1 MISITPSAL
10 SYIRQ
15 RDQAL
20 HLAMPPMIYGEFNV
34 QEPPDVKFG
43 LPAKMAAYDPQNI
56 EGITVYLPV
65 DFPVIP
71 LTINVTSFFGFKKL
85 VVEGWQLV

>member
-15 RDQAL
+15 RDQVL
-20 HLAMPPMIYGEFNV
+20 HLALPPMIYGEFNV
-34 QEPPDVKFG
+34 QEPPYVKLG
-43 LPAKMAAYDPQNI
+43 VPAKMTAYDPQNI

-65 DFPVIP
+65 DFPSIP
-71 LTINVTSFFGFKKL
+71 LTIAVTSFFGFKKL